1 MLKVHTETWDE
12 GSTTRHRRRLEQHIP
27 TLRTFKSNGELDNLR
42 VTTNARV
49 AELSGVSVQAG

>member
-1 MLKVHTETWDE
+1 MLKVHTEIWDE

-27 TLRTFKSNGELDNLR
+27 TLRTFKSNSELDNLKA
-42 VTTNARV
+42 TTKARD